1 MKISLNLI
9 KQLTRVK
16 LGNEELLSRI
26 HSRLAEVEGVEKL
39 ADKYKGVLIA
49 EIKKAKPH
57 PDADKLG
64 VYQVDNGKEVVQV
77 IAGDKT
83 LKVGDKV
90 AHIAPGLTV
99 PATFYDDEPFV
110 LKKVKLRGEDSN
122 GMLGSAKEL
131 DFGDEHDNVLKLDAD
146 KPAGTTLIEAYD
158 LDDLIIDIDNKTLTH
173 RPDCF
178 GLIGFAREVAGI
190 QDLQFKSPPWL
201 LDPVKTHKSNSSL
214 KLSVS
219 NEVKKDCPAYLAVAL
234 SGVEI
239 KQSPIHL
246 MTYLNRIGVWPINN
260 IVDMTNYYMV
270 MTGQPLHAFDYDK
283 VSGDKI
289 TVRYPK
295 KSERLTL
302 LDGKEIE
309 IYKKAVTI
317 CDEKGPIA
325 LGGVMGG
332 ANSEISASTKNIVIE
347 CANFDMYSI
356 RATSMK
362 HGIFSDAATRFM
374 RGQSPALCQRVLG
387 EVLNHP
393 EDLGGGAVASEMIG
407 NSVDAKDTLV
417 AMKFDDVNKLLGTDM
432 ASEEQKR
439 RLSNVEIEVNGNKA
453 LSPFWRRD
461 LNIWQDIAEEVGRL
475 SGFDSIAMTLPRR
488 DIKAVDYDD
497 MEKLKSR
504 LRSCLVAA
512 GANEVLTYSGVSMQL
527 MEKVNLS
534 IEPLYKLRNSVSPEL
549 EYMRAA
555 LLPSLMNK
563 IYLNHRRSYGKLA
576 LFELGKA
583 HNKDCVGKDSLP
595 KEHEKLAF
603 VFSADKKTT
612 QASYQGSPYY
622 QAKIYLE
629 YVLKTLGIKD
639 YSFEEEQRKTT
650 SYASSLLMPKRRA
663 KVVVGAVVL
672 GVLGE
677 FSYRARAGLKL
688 PEFSAGFELDLDSL
702 LDSSSSAQ
710 KYRQLSKFPG
720 TEHDV
725 TFETPRDI
733 SFKRVLGE
741 FEKNIQAKNLQ
752 TTIKPTDAYQ
762 KYEDSKTRNLT
773 LRLELVNTKKTM
785 FADEINQIVDSAVS
799 KTEKKLK
806 LKRI

>member
-1 MKISLNLI
+1 MKVSLNLI

-16 LGNEELLSRI
+16 LGNEEIESRI

-39 ADKYKGVLIA
+39 ADKYQGILVA
-49 EIKKAKPH
+49 EIKEAKAH

-64 VYQVDNGKEVVQV
+64 VYQIFNGKETIQVV
-77 IAGDKT
+77 AGDKT
-83 LKVGDKV
+83 LKKGNKV

-131 DFGDEHDNVLKLDAD
+131 DFGDDQAGVLKLDTD
-146 KPAGTTLIEAYD
+146 KPAGTTLVEAYD

-190 QDLQFKSPPWL
+190 QDLKFKSPAWL
-201 LDPVKTHKSNSSL
+201 TSTVQTPKSNDSL

-234 SGVEI
+234 SGI
-239 KQSPIHL
+239 KIQQSPVQL
-246 MTYLNRIGVWPINN
+246 MTYLSRVGVRPINN

-283 VSGDKI
+283 VAGGKI

-295 KSERLTL
+295 KGERLTL

-309 IYKKAVTI
+309 IYKKAVTV
-317 CDEKGPIA
+317 CDENGPIA

-332 ANSEISASTKNIVIE
+332 ANSEISETTKNIVIE

-374 RGQSPALCQRVLG
+374 RGQSLALCQRVLG

-393 EDLGGGAVASEMIG
+393 EDLGEGKVATAIVG
-407 NSVDAKDTLV
+407 DSVEAQETEIMV
-417 AMKFDDVNKLLGTDM
+417 NFDDVNKLLGTEM
-432 ASEEQKR
+432 ATDEQTR
-439 RLSNVEIEVNGNKA
+439 RLKNVEIKVSGGKVQA
-453 LSPFWRRD
+453 PFWRRD

-475 SGFDSIAMTLPRR
+475 SGFDSITTTLPKR
-488 DIKAVDYDD
+488 DIRAVDYSD

-504 LRSCLVAA
+504 LRSALVAA
-512 GANEVLTYSGVSMQL
+512 GGSEVLTYSGVSAQL
-527 MEKVNLS
+527 MEKVNLTVK
-534 IEPLYKLRNSVSPEL
+534 PLYKLRNSVSPEL
-549 EYMRAA
+549 EYMRAS
-555 LLPSLMNK
+555 LLPSLLSK
-563 IYLNHRRSYGKLA
+563 VHLNHRRGYGNLA
-576 LFELGKA
+576 LFEIGKGHSKTDIDKDKLPVEYERLG
-583 HNKDCVGKDSLP
+583 L
-595 KEHEKLAF
+595 
-603 VFSADKKTT
+603 VFSADKKT
-612 QASYQGSPYY
+612 AEENYAGAPYF
-622 QAKIYLE
+622 QAKVYLE
-629 YVLKTLGIKD
+629 YLMGKIGAGD
-639 YSFEEEQRKTT
+639 CSYEEEKGK
-650 SYASSLLMPKRRA
+650 SAPNIDGLLAQKRRA
-663 KVVVGAVVL
+663 KIIVDGRVI
-672 GVLGE
+672 GVIGE
-677 FSYRARAGLKL
+677 FTHRARKGLKV
-688 PEFSAGFELDLDSL
+688 PDYSAGFELDLNPVL
-702 LDSSSSAQ
+702 LVQS
-710 KYRQLSKFPG
+710 KEKNYRQLPKFPG

-725 TFETPRDI
+725 TFETPI
-733 SFKRVLGE
+733 EVTFEQIIAE
-741 FEKNIQAKNLQ
+741 FEKNISAKNLRVS
-752 TTIKPTDAYQ
+752 IRPTDAYQ
-762 KYEDSKTRNLT
+762 KYAYSKTRNLT
-773 LRLELVNTKKTM
+773 FHLELVNIEKTM
-785 FADEINQIVDSAVS
+785 SADEISQIVDSAVK
-799 KTEKKLK
+799 KTEKRLK